1 MRRDPREGD
10 ASDDGAERSPVAR
23 EVAIALDGSG
33 LAGLVEE
40 LATRGVPVRFQ
51 AKGGSMSPWIRDG
64 DVVTVTPIGGEEV
77 GGSVNSQSPRAPR
90 LGDVAAFRSQPSGR
104 LTVHRLVRREA
115 EGWIARGDRLA
126 GEDGS
131 VRREELLGLVTQVER
146 AGREIWLP
154 RGLAGLLL
162 ARLSRVALGARA
174 RWLRR

>member
-1 MRRDPREGD
+1 MRRNPREGD
-10 ASDDGAERSPVAR
+10 APVDRAERSSVAR
-23 EVAIALDGSG
+23 EVAIALDGSEM
-33 LAGLVEE
+33 AGLVEE
-40 LATRGVPVRFQ
+40 LAARGVPVRFQ

-64 DVVTVTPIGGEEV
+64 DVVTVAPIGGEAV
-77 GGSVNSQSPRAPR
+77 GGNENGQSPRAPR
-90 LGDVAAFRSQPSGR
+90 LGDVAAFRRQPSGR

-131 VRREELLGLVTQVER
+131 VRREELLGLVTRVER
-146 AGREIWLP
+146 AGREIWVP

-162 ARLSRVALGARA
+162 ARLSRFALGARA